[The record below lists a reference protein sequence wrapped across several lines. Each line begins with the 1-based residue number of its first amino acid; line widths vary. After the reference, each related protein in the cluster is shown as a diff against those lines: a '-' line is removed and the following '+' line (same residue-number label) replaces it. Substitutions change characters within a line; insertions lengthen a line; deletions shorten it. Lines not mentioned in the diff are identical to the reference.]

1 MSSSSTIDSE
11 NQGHLFSIPRSE
23 REEFKVGVEIE
34 GNKKMNCEDT
44 RSSALRAL
52 KAWTGVLDYGRSY
65 FSAVVTT
72 LGANTEEH
80 STETV
85 LISKILTVALPGIPS
100 FDTPCSTVQKREFIP
115 LESRSII
122 ENGRAYCGRGGGL
135 LAVELEVSVGIGR
148 SILRPP
154 AGLLE
159 LKYSYSRLKLLEV
172 SRLECIIKS
181 RVHGALQMASEGIY
195 LRKGNQSDA
204 ASFIEGI
211 DDYSRARTEKEHRE
225 TLHA

>member
-1 MSSSSTIDSE
+1 MGTESLEGLDGVWCCKGS
-11 NQGHLFSIPRSE
+11 FS
-23 REEFKVGVEIE
+23 REHATEF
-34 GNKKMNCEDT
+34 T
-44 RSSALRAL
+44 LP
-52 KAWTGVLDYGRSY
+52 GRGS
-65 FSAVVTT
+65 
-72 LGANTEEH
+72 LIMDCQE
-80 STETV
+80 V
-85 LISKILTVALPGIPS
+85 LILQEP
-100 FDTPCSTVQKREFIP
+100 FWKREFIP

-148 SILRPP
+148 WN
-154 AGLLE
+154 E
-159 LKYSYSRLKLLEV
+159 
-172 SRLECIIKS
+172 ECIIKS